1 MARLLTR
8 LLPLVTVLSL
18 GGCTNLA
25 FTAANLPASFGDY
38 ERTAGIA
45 YGSDERQLLDV
56 YVPQAGDEEGRPVV
70 VFIYGGGWT
79 EGSRDR
85 YRFVAS
91 ALAERGLITVI
102 PDYRL
107 HPEGAFP
114 VFVSDAALAVAWTL
128 REISRYGGDPAR
140 VFLMGHSAG
149 AHIAALLALDRRHLE
164 AAGSSSDVIRGMIG
178 LSGAYDFQLTSA
190 PLREV
195 FGAVPDFLD
204 TQPVAFARG
213 DAPPLLLLHGAKD
226 RIAAPRQSESLAGR
240 IGAAGGTVELIIY
253 PEVHHSG
260 TVGALASFRRSKAPT
275 LDDVAGFIAG
285 R

>member
-1 MARLLTR
+1 MARRVPKLLC
-8 LLPLVTVLSL
+8 LIVLLSL
-18 GGCTNLA
+18 GGCTSLA

-45 YGSDERQLLDV
+45 YGPIVRQQLDV
-56 YVPQAGDEEGRPVV
+56 YVPGTDHDQARPVV

-114 VFVSDAALAVAWTL
+114 VFVSDAALAVAWTI
-128 REISRYGGDPAR
+128 REISRYGGDPDR

-164 AAGSSSDVIRGMIG
+164 VAGSSSDVIRGMIG

-195 FGAVPDFLD
+195 FGTVPDLRE

-213 DAPPLLLLHGAKD
+213 DAPPSLLLHGARD
-226 RIAAPRQSESLAGR
+226 RIAAPRQSKSLAGR
-240 IGAAGGTVELIIY
+240 IEAAGGKVELIIY
-253 PEVHHSG
+253 PDVNHSG
-260 TVGALASFRRSKAPT
+260 TLAALASFRRSHAPV

-285 R
+285 P